1 MGITHVI
8 RGEEWISSGPKHIL
22 LYQQLGWDAPVFT
35 HLPLLRNPDKSK
47 LSKRKN
53 PTGIFYFRDA
63 GFLPEALLNYLGMM
77 GYTLPDQREIF
88 SLDELVDTFD
98 LKRISL
104 GGPIFD
110 LAKLKWLNGRYLREK
125 LEPAQVVDRLLQWKA
140 NPDVLGKIMP
150 LALQRLETFSD
161 FFPLAQFIFNEQPDY
176 AIEELTSKF
185 EPEQPARLLKI
196 AEWELEKLSKWD
208 RDAISSLFQKIA
220 DIEEMKLKQLLPLF
234 FVAISGSTVSL
245 PLFDGISI
253 LGPDITRMRF
263 RHALEKLTD
272 HGQGLSKKGVKK
284 LEKEYAN
291 SYGNRID

>member
-1 MGITHVI
+1 
-8 RGEEWISSGPKHIL
+8 
-22 LYQQLGWDAPVFT
+22 VFA

-88 SLDELVDTFD
+88 SLEELVETFD

-110 LAKLKWLNGRYLREK
+110 PAKLKWLNGRYLREK
-125 LEPAQVVDRLLQWKA
+125 LEPTQVVERLLQWKA
-140 NPDVLGKIMP
+140 NPELLGKIMP

-161 FFPLAQFIFNEQPDY
+161 FFPLAQFLLNEQPVY
-176 AIEELTSKF
+176 TLEELNGKLA
-185 EPEQPARLLKI
+185 PDQPARLLKI
-196 AEWELEKLSKWD
+196 AEWELEKLPDWD
-208 RDAISSLFQKIA
+208 RDSISSLFQRIA
-220 DIEEMKLKQLLPLF
+220 EVEEMKLKQLLPLF
-234 FVAISGSTVSL
+234 FVAITGSTVSL

-253 LGPDITRMRF
+253 LGPDLTRMRL
-263 RHALEKLTD
+263 RHALETLAD
-272 HGQGLSKKGVKK
+272 DGQGLSKKGTKK
-284 LEKEYAN
+284 LEKEYA
-291 SYGNRID
+291 STYGNRID